1 VPRVKQLD
9 DLVLSRDDVIFAINS
24 GRRILPSVELWLINP
39 SGLYLYQP
47 RTTPQLNSN
56 LNYILTQNRP
66 NNLNPAPY
74 THRSLCICIIF
85 MHMHKLYAVRNRK

>member
-1 VPRVKQLD
+1 VPRVQQLD

-56 LNYILTQNRP
+56 LNYILTQTDP
-66 NNLNPAPY
+66 ITLTLHPILIA
-74 THRSLCICIIF
+74 
-85 MHMHKLYAVRNRK
+85 LYAYA